1 MIMLAFPYLRYGNFR
16 NGPSPRWENIDKT
29 RSHYQAETG
38 KLVQLMRGIYLDA
51 GEDIEAMILKH
62 AIAKYL
68 YPNAYLSAASAVLLG
83 PTRDG
88 RLFLSGRRIQRTR
101 LRLLEI
107 IQNAAP
113 DHPSVAQAVVDD
125 GMGEFRIDV
134 SSMRQ
139 RFLEAF
145 RLRSEHAASIG
156 ETMREA
162 IANRLIEQY
171 GSAQG
176 AADATWALAGANQR
190 YREGEHAERFFLRP
204 PLTTEP
210 ARNEAAL
217 DLIVA
222 WHGFAQQAG
231 FS

>member
-1 MIMLAFPYLRYGNFR
+1 M
-16 NGPSPRWENIDKT
+16 
-29 RSHYQAETG
+29 
-38 KLVQLMRGIYLDA
+38 
-51 GEDIEAMILKH
+51 LKH
-62 AIAKYL
+62 AVRIAKYL

-88 RLFLSGRRIQRTR
+88 RLFLSGRRIQRRR

-113 DHPSVAQAVVDD
+113 DHPSVAQAIVDD

-176 AADATWALAGANQR
+176 AADATWALARANQ
-190 YREGEHAERFFLRP
+190 
-204 PLTTEP
+204 
-210 ARNEAAL
+210 
-217 DLIVA
+217 
-222 WHGFAQQAG
+222 
-231 FS
+231 

>member
-1 MIMLAFPYLRYGNFR
+1 MMEWENSGST
-16 NGPSPRWENIDKT
+16 SPRC
-29 RSHYQAETG
+29 
-38 KLVQLMRGIYLDA
+38 
-51 GEDIEAMILKH
+51 
-62 AIAKYL
+62 
-68 YPNAYLSAASAVLLG
+68 ASA
-83 PTRDG
+83 
-88 RLFLSGRRIQRTR
+88 
-101 LRLLEI
+101 
-107 IQNAAP
+107 
-113 DHPSVAQAVVDD
+113 
-125 GMGEFRIDV
+125 
-134 SSMRQ
+134 SSK
-139 RFLEAF
+139 LF

-222 WHGFAQQAG
+222 WHG
-231 FS
+231 

>member
-1 MIMLAFPYLRYGNFR
+1 MALHLVG
-16 NGPSPRWENIDKT
+16 ENLDKT

-38 KLVQLMRGIYLDA
+38 KLVQLMRGIYVDA
-51 GEDIEAMILKH
+51 GEDIEATILKH
-62 AIAKYL
+62 AVRIAKYL

-88 RLFLSGRRIQRTR
+88 RLFLSGRRIQRRR

-113 DHPSVAQAVVDD
+113 DHPSVAQAIVDD
-125 GMGEFRIDV
+125 GMGEIRIDV

-145 RLRSEHAASIG
+145 RLRSEHAASID

-162 IANRLIEQY
+162 IANRLIE
-171 GSAQG
+171 
-176 AADATWALAGANQR
+176 
-190 YREGEHAERFFLRP
+190 
-204 PLTTEP
+204 
-210 ARNEAAL
+210 
-217 DLIVA
+217 
-222 WHGFAQQAG
+222 
-231 FS
+231 